1 MIVVLVSVQPMQASH
16 QVAKKIRLTIGFLC
30 NRVLSLFMFSAGNK
44 LQYFDRGNMHKL
56 CSSHVFL
63 HCNLEQNVRDLCGVG
78 YHSECGFELSAPQHR
93 SIHTT
98 GAAWT
103 FGALTQLSTHKSKT
117 GPRSAVQSTQPAHLS
132 RLIRPELH
140 FYPFET
146 SHIYLDTSQ
155 IHTQLKLSAVRIW
168 QNVHTV
174 CEAARKHPQLPTW
187 TRA

>member
-16 QVAKKIRLTIGFLC
+16 QVAKKIRLTVGFLC

-63 HCNLEQNVRDLCGVG
+63 HCNLEQYVRDLRGVG
-78 YHSECGFELSAPQHR
+78 YPCECGFELSAPQHR

-132 RLIRPELH
+132 RLIWPELH

-146 SHIYLDTSQ
+146 SPHIYLDTSQ
-155 IHTQLKLSAVRIW
+155 IHTQLKLSAVRI
-168 QNVHTV
+168 
-174 CEAARKHPQLPTW
+174 
-187 TRA
+187 